1 MVVPMETR
9 PDIVQRLHSSH
20 LGIQSIL
27 RQAQDVV
34 YWPGMKKD
42 IEQAVRRF
50 AVCEENAPAL
60 PKEEGWAHEIMGRLL
75 EKVGMDL
82 FHCRGKDFLIM
93 VDYLTDF
100 FEITE
105 LLVTVSVVVQACKQQ
120 FAYQCGFIQMGGSQ
134 FTAWEFAR
142 FSKN

>member
-1 MVVPMETR
+1 MASENRPSFGSSSEVLELQRNHDSPGWDCLQRRASGSTNGDETR
-9 PDIVQRLHSSH
+9 YCAEAALQSS
-20 LGIQSIL
+20 GNSIL

-34 YWPGMKKD
+34 YWSGMKKD
-42 IEQAVRRF
+42 IEQAVRRC
-50 AVCEENAPAL
+50 AVCEENTPAL

-100 FEITE
+100 F
-105 LLVTVSVVVQACKQQ
+105 
-120 FAYQCGFIQMGGSQ
+120 
-134 FTAWEFAR
+134 
-142 FSKN
+142 